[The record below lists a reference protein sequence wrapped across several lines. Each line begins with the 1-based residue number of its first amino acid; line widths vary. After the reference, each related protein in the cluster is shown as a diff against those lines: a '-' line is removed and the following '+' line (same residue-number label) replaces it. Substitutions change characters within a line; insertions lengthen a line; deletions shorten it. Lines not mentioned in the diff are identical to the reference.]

1 MAEDVTA
8 TEDEIAAQVLAER
21 QVVET
26 PPVVEEPALTLGQQA
41 YLDKKFSDF
50 ENVQVGRFT
59 NWTATRT
66 KEADG
71 ALQREMGEIRA
82 ERERER
88 NFMLNQMD
96 EDQRRDFL
104 ADERDRK
111 IDAMLEKPL
120 PSPEPQ
126 AAPAQT
132 GLSPEQEQ
140 LGISVQSYAQAKSL
154 TLTPADTWLWAGATA
169 GMSMSQY
176 DTLAKKNIDARAIT
190 PPAATP
196 PATSPVA
203 TLPGTP
209 PATTSAPK
217 GQSINIESMTLS
229 ERADA
234 FIAGDI
240 TDQEYRDSMRM

>member
-1 MAEDVTA
+1 MADEVTA
-8 TEDEIAAQVLAER
+8 TEDEIAAQVLADAAAA
-21 QVVET
+21 VV
-26 PPVVEEPALTLGQQA
+26 PPVEEPALSPAQQA
-41 YLDKKFSDF
+41 YFDKKFSDY
-50 ENVQVGRFT
+50 ENTQVGRFT

-96 EDQRRDFL
+96 EDQRRDFF

-111 IDAMLEKPL
+111 IDAMLETPT
-120 PSPEPQ
+120 PAAAPA
-126 AAPAQT
+126 AAPAQQGT
-132 GLSPEQEQ
+132 LSAEQEQ
-140 LGISVQSYAQAKSL
+140 LGISVQSYAQAKKL
-154 TLTPADTWLWAGATA
+154 TLTAADTWLWAGASE
-169 GMSMSQY
+169 GMSVAQF
-176 DTLAKKNIDARAIT
+176 DALAKKNIDARGAT

-196 PATSPVA
+196 PATPPP
-203 TLPGTP
+203 PGTP

-217 GQSINIESMTLS
+217 GQSLNIESMTLS

-234 FIAGDI
+234 FLAGDI
-240 TDQEYRDSMRM
+240 TDQAYRESMRM